1 MQSNRLFLAIAILLS
16 FFYFSLVFNPVS
28 AVAQVVDIPDPNLRA
43 KIEEALGKGAGGIIT
58 VADMETLTELN
69 APSIGIT
76 DLTGIEFAANLT
88 TLNLSFNDIADLSPI
103 SALTSLRELYFTDSH
118 ASDVTPFA
126 NLTNLSVLDLGGA
139 HEISDISPLA
149 GLTNLTSLSVWRWGE
164 RGDLSDISVVA
175 NFPHLTYLYLGGY
188 QISDISVLASLTN
201 LTTLNLSDN
210 NISDISPLAGLT
222 NLTRL
227 YIVGNNISDISALA
241 GLVNLTE
248 IRLDRNPIA
257 DTSALCLLIAQNPNL
272 FVDIEIEGCVD
283 IPDPNLRAAVET
295 ALGKA
300 AGDIITVADME
311 TLTQFSERGRRISDL
326 TGLEFATNLTL
337 ILNLRDN
344 NISDISPLAN
354 LTNLEVLLLEGNKI
368 SDISPLSGLT
378 NLKTLDLGDN
388 AISDLSPLANLTNLK
403 TLRLRNNVIS
413 DIASLVGL
421 TNLAYLWLDGNAI
434 SNISAVAELTNLTEL
449 YLAGNPIENASALCP
464 LLDQNPDLKVDIEI
478 DCELLVGVS
487 ADTDLIH
494 IPLGAVKATALLQN
508 YPNPFN
514 PETWIPYLLAD
525 DAFVT
530 LTIHD
535 ESGGLV
541 RSFDVGYQRA
551 GVYQIGPERS
561 IGMVE
566 TNVASRWEAASIS
579 ISWTRV
585 IIPKRGR
592 C

>member
-1 MQSNRLFLAIAILLS
+1 MQSNRLFLAIAILLI

-28 AVAQVVDIPDPNLRA
+28 AVAQVEDIPDPNLRA
-43 KIEEALGKGAGGIIT
+43 KIEEALGKGAGDIIT

-69 APSIGIT
+69 APLIGIT
-76 DLTGIEFAANLT
+76 DLTGIELAANLT

-103 SALTSLRELYFTDSH
+103 SALTSLRELFFIDSH
-118 ASDVTPFA
+118 ASDVSPFV
-126 NLTNLSVLDLGGA
+126 NLTNLKILELGGA
-139 HEISDISPLA
+139 HDISDISPLA
-149 GLTNLTSLSVWRWGE
+149 GLTNLKSLSVWRLGK

-175 NFPHLTYLYLGGY
+175 NFPHLTYLNLGHH
-188 QISDISVLASLTN
+188 QIADISVLA
-201 LTTLNLSDN
+201 
-210 NISDISPLAGLT
+210 GLT
-222 NLTRL
+222 DLTQL
-227 YIVGNNISDISALA
+227 YIGGNNISDISALVA
-241 GLVNLTE
+241 NTGLGSGDTVDVRNNPLNATSFHTHIPALQSRGVTIEFDAAVLQKVNL
-248 IRLDRNPIA
+248 
-257 DTSALCLLIAQNPNL
+257 
-272 FVDIEIEGCVD
+272 
-283 IPDPNLRAAVET
+283 PDPNLRAKIEEAI
-295 ALGKA
+295 GKG
-300 AGDIITVADME
+300 AGDTITVADME
-311 TLTQFSERGRRISDL
+311 TLTQFSARGRRISDL

-413 DIASLVGL
+413 DITPMVGL
-421 TNLAYLWLDGNAI
+421 TNLAYLWLDSNAI

-449 YLAGNPIENASALCP
+449 YLAGNPIENASVLCP

-514 PETWIPYLLAD
+514 PETWIPYQLAD

-551 GVYQIGPERS
+551 GVYQNRS
-561 IGMVE
+561 NAVYWDGRNESGEPVGSGVYFYQLD
-566 TNVASRWEAASIS
+566 TGDYSK
-579 ISWTRV
+579 TRKML
-585 IIPKRGR
+585 ILK
-592 C
+592 